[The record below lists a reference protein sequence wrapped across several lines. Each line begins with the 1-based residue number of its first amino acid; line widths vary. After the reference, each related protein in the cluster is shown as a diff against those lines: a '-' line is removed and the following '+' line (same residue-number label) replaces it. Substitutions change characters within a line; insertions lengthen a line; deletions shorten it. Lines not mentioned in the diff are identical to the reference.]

1 MDDDNDDDIIH
12 NLPSISSFTS
22 VKERTEPSLS
32 NETNAADSI
41 GPSSTKLASEIIFS
55 EKPKNTRTTGIK
67 KPTESNTDGF
77 LEISDSD
84 SDSEHRRKKHTIP
97 KSNASNLNVIPTLTT
112 FSELNN
118 EPFRVSSPESDS
130 KFLPSAFGDN
140 ESNRYVSMTSKRDS
154 GMSGIAILGKN
165 THTLTTGT
173 SLGSGGSCTRRYDL
187 CNEKS
192 REVDVNADSS
202 GEPVK
207 KKKRSKVE
215 VEEQKKAALV
225 CLWMYF
231 LNKQQLYLRNRK

>member
-55 EKPKNTRTTGIK
+55 ENPKNTRTTGIK
-67 KPTESNTDGF
+67 KTTESNTDGF
-77 LEISDSD
+77 LEISDSN
-84 SDSEHRRKKHTIP
+84 SDSGHRRKKHTIP

-130 KFLPSAFGDN
+130 EFLPSAFGDN

-154 GMSGIAILGKN
+154 GMSGISILGKN

-231 LNKQQLYLRNRK
+231 LKKTTIIFKK